1 MPGSVTVVLREACD
15 DRGEERAERR
25 MVGMRLVAHQDVG
38 GPRSGRPISQP
49 REASGAR

>member
-15 DRGEERAERR
+15 DRGEERR